1 VSSIDPT
8 KDNRLADLTGRV
20 AIVTGGGTG
29 IGAATA
35 RLLARH
41 GADVVIA
48 ARTVEDL
55 EHTAQAVEGATG
67 RRCVPVPTDVT
78 DEKQVVSMV
87 ERAVDELGRI
97 DILVNNA
104 GGTRMRP
111 LTELSTRSWDAGF
124 NLNVRSAYLCTREAG
139 RHLVVQRSGAIVNVS
154 SRAGVTGV
162 KGGAHYSS
170 SKAALQMFTTVTAAE
185 WGRFGI
191 RANCVAV
198 GLVASERASRP
209 GGWRTSTPTQS
220 APAPRSVGRA
230 RPTRSPTRS
239 TSSQAMPRPTSRAKP
254 SRWTVARASGASPTR
269 NPRRSVLDVLR
280 HGPIGRT
287 TSGSGWRYSAAAFS
301 LHMARSSSGG
311 TWPHAFSITSW
322 VSGQVLSPCG

>member
-8 KDNRLADLTGRV
+8 KDNRLVDLTGRV

-139 RHLVVQRSGAIVNVS
+139 RHLVAQRSGAIVNVS

-198 GLVASERASRP
+198 GLVASERAVEA
-209 GGWRTSTPTQS
+209 WRVANIDADAIGAGTPL
-220 APAPRSVGRA
+220 GRA
-230 RPTRSPTRS
+230 GTPNE
-239 TSSQAMPRPTSRAKP
+239 
-254 SRWTVARASGASPTR
+254 VANAIHFFASDAASY
-269 NPRRSVLDVLR
+269 
-280 HGPIGRT
+280 I
-287 TSGSGWRYSAAAFS
+287 
-301 LHMARSSSGG
+301 
-311 TWPHAFSITSW
+311 
-322 VSGQVLSPCG
+322 SGQTLSVDGGPSLGGIPDT